1 MTACTQAVVG
11 SDLAV
16 LTSFIEKLMLAQPM
30 LLFKYQDLKN
40 VFQRLVLTFP
50 CLRENYPGQD
60 SSAIAKK
67 LAEQTTTL
75 ACHARR
81 LRDPTRFRE
90 CCKGLCEWQVMKLQN
105 LREELARLAEDYE
118 DEQVELDTRGKIRKC
133 EEKTGEGG
141 ILKKAC
147 SILKK
152 PSTKRAEF
160 DSFVESLELP
170 ATQDSC
176 AESTSC
182 PETPSKIQG
191 SRRDFAG
198 AKSKEDLE
206 RSDKDLKRHCD
217 EEDEGE
223 EGAGKG
229 SRQGEEGEEGEEGQ
243 EDQHERYGFD
253 TERPGQVVLDALQED
268 GADGCE
274 NQKWEAAF
282 PDQLPP
288 GLEKQQP
295 GGRQAH
301 ESPAE
306 WKVAGRGVGAKGQ
319 DAFEDAGEVIHIP
332 DLDLKMFQN
341 WCSVGN
347 SVSKKCCPG

>member
-1 MTACTQAVVG
+1 MAGNEASEFAT
-11 SDLAV
+11 
-16 LTSFIEKLMLAQPM
+16 
-30 LLFKYQDLKN
+30 
-40 VFQRLVLTFP
+40 
-50 CLRENYPGQD
+50 
-60 SSAIAKK
+60 
-67 LAEQTTTL
+67 
-75 ACHARR
+75 
-81 LRDPTRFRE
+81 
-90 CCKGLCEWQVMKLQN
+90 KG
-105 LREELARLAEDYE
+105 LARLAEDYE

-332 DLDLKMFQN
+332 DLDLGKGRADSRLGTGAPCTPNFTTQSSPPKPARSSGPARSRRPLGT
-341 WCSVGN
+341 WRKRDGRPSRRRGGDD
-347 SVSKKCCPG
+347 VSPLARAASHA

>member
-16 LTSFIEKLMLAQPM
+16 LTTFIEKLMLAQPM

-40 VFQRLVLTFP
+40 VFQKLVLTFP

-60 SSAIAKK
+60 SGAIAKK
-67 LAEQTTTL
+67 LAEQTMTL

-118 DEQVELDTRGKIRKC
+118 DEQVELDTRVKVRKC
-133 EEKTGEGG
+133 EEKIGEGG

-152 PSTKRAEF
+152 PSTKQAEF

-176 AESTSC
+176 AESMSC
-182 PETPSKIQG
+182 PETPSKILKAAEETSPVPSRKKTLKDQIKTSKG
-191 SRRDFAG
+191 TKMKKMKVKKAPGKGLVKVKKEKKDKKDKKIKTKDMVLTQSDRDKLFLMPYKKTGRMAVRIRNGRQLFQISCHQDLKSNSQEAAKLMKALQNGKSLAEVLERRDKMHSKMR
-198 AKSKEDLE
+198 AK
-206 RSDKDLKRHCD
+206 
-217 EEDEGE
+217 
-223 EGAGKG
+223 
-229 SRQGEEGEEGEEGQ
+229 
-243 EDQHERYGFD
+243 
-253 TERPGQVVLDALQED
+253 
-268 GADGCE
+268 
-274 NQKWEAAF
+274 
-282 PDQLPP
+282 
-288 GLEKQQP
+288 
-295 GGRQAH
+295 
-301 ESPAE
+301 
-306 WKVAGRGVGAKGQ
+306 
-319 DAFEDAGEVIHIP
+319 
-332 DLDLKMFQN
+332 
-341 WCSVGN
+341 
-347 SVSKKCCPG
+347 